1 MANAPVQI
9 PAIKPGDAVV
19 DMTKG
24 KIYEDFK
31 AKPGEKALIMM
42 HTVPFEG
49 SVGLINLL
57 TCTRLVR
64 KGYKTTLLLYG
75 PGVLMA
81 QNTRGFPNVGE
92 EGFPGNLSCNKQIQ
106 TILKEGGTVLA
117 CRFAMTAL
125 YGMREADLIPGVKP
139 IHPLDVLDCL
149 IDNQRAGALIIN
161 TWTV

>member
-1 MANAPVQI
+1 MAYVETKPMNVGDQI
-9 PAIKPGDAVV
+9 VNMSVP
-19 DMTKG
+19 
-24 KIYEDFK
+24 KIFEDYK

-57 TCTRLVR
+57 TCTRIQR

-81 QNTRGFPNVGE
+81 VNTRGFPNVGE

-106 TILKEGGTVLA
+106 TILKEGTTVLA

-125 YGMREADLIPGVKP
+125 YGIREADLIPGVKP
-139 IHPLDVLDCL
+139 IHPLDVLDCV
-149 IDNQRAGALIIN
+149 IDHHRSGALVIN